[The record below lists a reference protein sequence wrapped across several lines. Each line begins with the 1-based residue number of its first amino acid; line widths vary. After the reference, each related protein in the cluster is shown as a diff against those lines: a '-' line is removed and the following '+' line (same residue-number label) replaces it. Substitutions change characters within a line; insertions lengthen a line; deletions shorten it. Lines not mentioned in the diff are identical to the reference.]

1 MDDPDARVPCDR
13 FGAVI
18 GRAMQERP
26 MKNIGVRI
34 ATETPIGAFPLLDYL
49 VLSSNSVG
57 EGIKQLAHYFRLV
70 GNPCTLEVHE

>member
-26 MKNIGVRI
+26 MKNMGVRI
-34 ATETPIGAFPLLDYL
+34 ATETPIGAF
-49 VLSSNSVG
+49 
-57 EGIKQLAHYFRLV
+57 HYSTIWFSAPTASAR
-70 GNPCTLEVHE
+70 G